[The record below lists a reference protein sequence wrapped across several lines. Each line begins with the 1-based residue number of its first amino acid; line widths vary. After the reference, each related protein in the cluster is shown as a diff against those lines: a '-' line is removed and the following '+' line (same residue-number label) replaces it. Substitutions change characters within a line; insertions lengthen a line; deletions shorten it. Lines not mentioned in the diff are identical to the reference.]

1 MARDEQRLI
10 PIVKCAD
17 IPRKYRGTSVGRL
30 LEYQNLERPFQKYDK
45 AQLLVGM
52 CMDSRKHLR
61 IPENF
66 AFILRTGGANLRYS
80 EFKVSYAIAVGG
92 VRCVVLLGHDQCGM
106 VNLMS
111 RKEQFISGLVTG
123 AGWTRERAEEHF
135 MNLAPMH
142 EIDNEIE
149 FTLSETQRL
158 KRKYPKI
165 MVAPLFYKLREDRLY
180 CIG

>member
-1 MARDEQRLI
+1 MTRDGHKLVAIE
-10 PIVKCAD
+10 KKSD
-17 IPRKYRGTSVGRL
+17 IPRKYRGTSVGLL
-30 LEYQNLERPFQKYDK
+30 LEYQNLGRQFEKYSK

-52 CMDSRKHLR
+52 CMDSRKHLH

-92 VRCVVLLGHDQCGM
+92 VRCIALLGHDQCGM

-111 RKEQFISGLVTG
+111 RKKQFIEGLVNG
-123 AGWTRERAEEHF
+123 AGWSRERAEEHF

-142 EIDNEIE
+142 EIDNEMD
-149 FTLSETQRL
+149 FTLSEANRL
-158 KRKYPKI
+158 KRRYPKI
-165 MVAPLFYKLREDRLY
+165 LVAPLFYRLNEDKLY
-180 CIG
+180 CLA